1 MFSGEPD
8 NGGTFARLSLDNSR
22 CSVGSEETDSGENN
36 VLKHLEKRL
45 FNMFAL
51 SMSLSAYTPSAFSD
65 GIVGDSFLM
74 SFVNVFDVCLYLPPC
89 FVPLLYLW
97 LR

>member
-1 MFSGEPD
+1 M
-8 NGGTFARLSLDNSR
+8 
-22 CSVGSEETDSGENN
+22 GSEETDSGENN

-65 GIVGDSFLM
+65 GIVGDS
-74 SFVNVFDVCLYLPPC
+74 S
-89 FVPLLYLW
+89 
-97 LR
+97 